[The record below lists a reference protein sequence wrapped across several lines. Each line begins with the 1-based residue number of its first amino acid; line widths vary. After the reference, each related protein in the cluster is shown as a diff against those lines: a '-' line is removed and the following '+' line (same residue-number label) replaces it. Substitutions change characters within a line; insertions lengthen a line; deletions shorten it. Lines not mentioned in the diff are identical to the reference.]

1 MKAVWIG
8 IIGVSALLLTGVV
21 QADQNLAQ
29 SSGCLNCHMVD
40 KKMVGPGFTDIA
52 AKYRGD
58 AGAEASLHGKV
69 KNGTK
74 GVWGPI
80 PMPANTGVSDDNI
93 KILVK
98 WILALK

>member
-40 KKMVGPGFTDIA
+40 KK
-52 AKYRGD
+52 
-58 AGAEASLHGKV
+58 
-69 KNGTK
+69 
-74 GVWGPI
+74 W
-80 PMPANTGVSDDNI
+80 
-93 KILVK
+93 
-98 WILALK
+98 